1 MQKHVIDLNADMG
14 ESFGSW
20 QIGDGTDQHIMP
32 LISSANIATGFHAG
46 DPATM
51 ASSVSLAKQY
61 GVAVGAHPGY
71 RDLVGFGRR
80 TIQASAQELA
90 QDAVYQ
96 IGALQAFLQ
105 LEGMAMQHVKPH
117 GALYMAMQHV
127 KPHGALYMA
136 MACDEALSRAFL
148 QAVQGLSPQL
158 AVYCMAGSATHQ
170 AATALGVRAIRE
182 FFADR
187 DYDASGSIV
196 FTRTMGRLSPKAVAD
211 KVMLACRD
219 GLVDTVDGQRIPIE
233 FDSICIHSDTPG
245 ALELTRTTR
254 NRLLEAGIRI
264 RSPHGQHA
272 AGTT

>member
-1 MQKHVIDLNADMG
+1 MQKHAIDLNADIG
-14 ESFGSW
+14 ESFGPW

-51 ASSVSLAKQY
+51 ACSVALAKQY

-80 TIQASAQELA
+80 TIQASDQELV
-90 QDAVYQ
+90 QDAIYQ

-105 LEGMAMQHVKPH
+105 LEGMS
-117 GALYMAMQHV
+117 MQHV

-136 MACDEALSRAFL
+136 MASNEALSLAFL
-148 QAVQGLSPQL
+148 QAVQRLSPQL
-158 AVYCMAGSATHQ
+158 AVYCMAGSATHH
-170 AATALGVRAIRE
+170 AACALGMRAIRE

-196 FTRTMGRLSPKAVAD
+196 FTRKVGRLSPAAVAD
-211 KVMLACRD
+211 KVMLACQQ

-233 FDSICIHSDTPG
+233 LDSICIHSDTPG
-245 ALELTRTTR
+245 ALELTRTIR
-254 NRLLEAGIRI
+254 RRLLEAGIAI
-264 RSPHGQHA
+264 RTPHGQNA
-272 AGTT
+272 TCTS

>member
-1 MQKHVIDLNADMG
+1 MNKQVIDLNADMG
-14 ESFGSW
+14 EGFGPW
-20 QIGDGTDQHIMP
+20 QIGDGDDRHIMP

-51 ASSVSLAKQY
+51 ASSVSLAKAH

-80 TIQASAQELA
+80 SIQVSAQELV

-105 LEGMAMQHVKPH
+105 LEGMVMQHVKPH
-117 GALYMAMQHV
+117 GALYMTLA
-127 KPHGALYMA
+127 A
-136 MACDEALSRAFL
+136 DEALSLAFL

-158 AVYCMAGSATHQ
+158 EVYCMAGSATHQ
-170 AATALGVRAIRE
+170 AAQALGVKAVGE

-187 DYDASGSIV
+187 DYDASGRIV
-196 FTRTMGRLSPKAVAD
+196 FTRRMGRLSPAAVAD
-211 KVMLACRD
+211 KVMLACTE
-219 GLVDTVDGQRIPIE
+219 GLVDTVDGQRIPVD

-245 ALELTRTTR
+245 ALELIRTTR
-254 NRLLEAGIRI
+254 DRLLQAGITLRA
-264 RSPHGQHA
+264 QHERA
-272 AGTT
+272 VG